1 MGPALPIALAAV
13 ALGNVAQVLLKES
26 DRGPVE
32 KTAAP
37 PEDPFFLQWLGQD
50 WYPFAVLA
58 ACVLIA
64 GSFILLCH
72 LADKRPKK

>member
-13 ALGNVAQVLLKES
+13 ALGNVAQVLLKTSE
-26 DRGPVE
+26 RKPAT
-32 KTAAP
+32 KPTAQP
-37 PEDPFFLQWLGQD
+37 QDPFFSQWLGHD
-50 WYPFAVLA
+50 WYPLAVLA
-58 ACVLIA
+58 VCILIA